1 MRIRK
6 WLYAISAVFTVTL
19 VMFPLNLL
27 WVGQPPLRAFVSSLL
42 FGLPA
47 LLSAWTPKERRTD
60 RRTESAVRTE
70 SAGYSKSAGRD
81 ESPVRAESSVR
92 ADSVVHSAPARR
104 KSLLSKV
111 ALSKVALGIAVLVLA
126 TMLVYDIATEG
137 VAVGVTK
144 AIGFGLLILVAAL
157 GYRLGYLKL

>member
-27 WVGQPPLRAFVSSLL
+27 WVGQPPLRAFVNSLL

-47 LLSAWTPKERRTD
+47 LLSVWTPKERRTG
-60 RRTESAVRTE
+60 RRAESAVRTE
-70 SAGYSKSAGRD
+70 STD
-81 ESPVRAESSVR
+81 HV
-92 ADSVVHSAPARR
+92 APARR
-104 KSLLSKV
+104 KSL
-111 ALSKVALGIAVLVLA
+111 LSKVALGIAVLVLA